1 MLFHFFHDTYYTA
14 AHIRK
19 ESAMTRRESSK
30 PRFEP
35 IVKKNW
41 IKSAKWLDKRG
52 ASYNRN
58 TVIHK
63 GEYTFHQSNY
73 QH

>member
-52 ASYNRN
+52 ASYN
-58 TVIHK
+58 
-63 GEYTFHQSNY
+63 
-73 QH
+73 